1 MARDYKV
8 VIDLDAIESLPK
20 SGRRREEVITFLK
33 WLSASTRPCGDF
45 RFEDRVSQRIYDV
58 SLVAG
63 FTVTWWIDDPV
74 ESIRIV
80 DIRPT
85 E

>member
-20 SGRRREEVITFLK
+20 SGRRRDEVITFLK
-33 WLSASTRPCGDF
+33 WLSTTTRPRGDI
-45 RFEDRVSQRIYDV
+45 RFEDRISQRIYDV
-58 SLVAG
+58 SFVAG

-80 DIRPT
+80 DIRPAK
-85 E
+85 